1 VCLFFVLLRGESK
14 YNFFMNKFLVLLC
27 LLVLAFHFSPA
38 AGVDRWKQHC
48 ADVAADSSLFIK
60 KLSLSQNRLSFNNHG
75 GLLNGG
81 VCWWHSRLTRA
92 VQYLAVFEPSLPK
105 VTSKEAYDLVLR
117 LREGRPVTINGYR
130 DLQDFSIDHQD
141 VIQEN
146 LEAWQ
151 ISNGGFGLGFLDGL
165 AGSTSV
171 AANELKTLMDDTYN
185 RLVTF
190 RKPIYQVLQLPGI
203 TAHGWLVIGI
213 QTTSTGYNF
222 SVVDSNYR
230 DLQTWSYTNGSTEF
244 HYGSYP
250 FVSYT
255 TNRGLKE
262 EALLTKRLNEA
273 CLSLQTKG
281 RLVDSHLT
289 IDEELDLLMN
299 PPAK

>member
-1 VCLFFVLLRGESK
+1 
-14 YNFFMNKFLVLLC
+14 MNRFLALLC

-38 AGVDRWKQHC
+38 AGVDIWNQHC
-48 ADVAADSSLFIK
+48 ANVAADSSLFIK

-75 GLLNGG
+75 GLFNGG

-92 VQYLAVFEPSLPK
+92 AQYLAVFDPSAPK
-105 VTSKEAYDLVLR
+105 VTSDEAYELVRR
-117 LREGRPVTINGYR
+117 LRDGRPVTINGYS
-130 DLQDFSIDHQD
+130 DLQDFSIDHHD

-165 AGSTSV
+165 SGSTSL
-171 AANELKTLMDDTYN
+171 AAEELKTLMDDTFS
-185 RLVTF
+185 RLTTYG
-190 RKPIYQVLQLPGI
+190 KPIYQVLQLPGI
-203 TAHGWLVIGI
+203 TAHGWLVVDM
-213 QTTSTGYNF
+213 QPTSAGYDF
-222 SVVDSNYR
+222 SVVDSNYS
-230 DLQTWSYTNGSTEF
+230 DIQKWTYTNGSTGF
-244 HYGSYP
+244 KYGSYP

-262 EALLTKRLNEA
+262 EALLTKRLNQA

-281 RLVDSHLT
+281 RLAESKLT
-289 IDEELDLLMN
+289 IDEELDLLAN